1 MRLCLF
7 CLAVALRWA
16 FALSLPAEAALA
28 NVDARG
34 YHQLALNLMQGHGFS
49 LRAEWPYVP
58 DSVRVPTYPLFI
70 AGLYALFGPEPRC
83 AILVQGLLD
92 GATTLLLFAAVRC
105 LADERA
111 GLIAALVYAFCPVQ
125 IRFCSELL
133 TEVPLAFLLT
143 ALLWLFTQ
151 ALQSGPGK
159 CHVFGAVHMNLCSLP
174 RTKIS
179 PRRHGEHREASF
191 FLRVLCVSVVIFGA
205 GLLSGLAML
214 TKPNVQLL
222 PLILIGALALH
233 WRRKWRACAQ
243 AAALV
248 LAGTALAVS
257 PWALRNRLAFD
268 HWMLSS
274 AYQVNLARV
283 SGVATLASA
292 RGDDVAPWTPRWEE
306 IYLDIAQR
314 AAERYGWDARGPY
327 ELPAGEELERQRE
340 VATVAREIILRH
352 PGHFLRSH
360 LSGVLRSLL
369 PQEHRLWYELLTGR
383 DWQALPAAKGA
394 VMQALRLVLHW
405 RPPEAVKLVWRERVV
420 KMPPLALM
428 LGLAGTLVACGSTL
442 LALRGAYRLRTQPA
456 VLLTLASMWAYLAFL
471 PGPIAYIRF
480 RVPVMPIAIALVAL
494 GVGRRNGHL

>member
-1 MRLCLF
+1 VRLCLF

-49 LRAEWPYVP
+49 LRAEGPYVS
-58 DSVRVPTYPLFI
+58 DSVRAPTYPLFI

-143 ALLWLFTQ
+143 ALIWLFIP
-151 ALQSGPGK
+151 ALQPVLGDGLGDGLLK
-159 CHVFGAVHMNLCSLP
+159 CKLL
-174 RTKIS
+174 
-179 PRRHGEHREASF
+179 
-191 FLRVLCVSVVIFGA
+191 GA

-214 TKPNVQLL
+214 TKPNVQPL
-222 PLILIGALALH
+222 PLILIGALALR

-243 AAALV
+243 AVVLL

-327 ELPAGEELERQRE
+327 ELLAGEELERQRE
-340 VATVAREIILRH
+340 VATIAREIILRH

-405 RPPEAVKLVWRERVV
+405 RPAEAVKLLWQERVV

-442 LALRGAYRLRTQPA
+442 LGLRGAYRLRSQPA